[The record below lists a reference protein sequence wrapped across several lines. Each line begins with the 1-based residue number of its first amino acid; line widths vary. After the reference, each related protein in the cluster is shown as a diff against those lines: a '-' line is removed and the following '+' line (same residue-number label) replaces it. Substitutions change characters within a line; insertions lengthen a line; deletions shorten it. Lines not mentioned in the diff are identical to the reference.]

1 VKLKK
6 VLREPKARE
15 QEETRNHD
23 KYLIVGLGNPGIK
36 YTDTRHNLGFKAVDL
51 FCHELH
57 LHLSDQRFQAL
68 STATIY
74 HGKMVV
80 VACPQTYMN
89 RSGLAVRYLVE
100 HHGPEISNVLV
111 VHDDIDIEAGRIRIV
126 RGGGAGGHR
135 GVESIISDL
144 GTNRFNRV
152 KVGIGR
158 PLAGE
163 SIEEFVLSPLD
174 SEQRKTIEDVLGIV
188 VKAIETFILDGL
200 DVAMNRYNAVIITE
214 KEVENS
220 CKG

>member
-6 VLREPKARE
+6 VLGEPKARE

-23 KYLIVGLGNPGIK
+23 KYLIVGLGNPGID

-57 LHLSDQRFQAL
+57 LHLSDHRFQAL

-74 HGKMVV
+74 HGKTVV

-100 HHGPEISNVLV
+100 HHGSELGNVLV
-111 VHDDIDIEAGRIRIV
+111 VHDDIDLEVGRIKIV
-126 RGGGAGGHR
+126 RTGGAGGHR
-135 GVESIISDL
+135 GVESIISHL
-144 GTNRFNRV
+144 GTNRFNRI
-152 KVGIGR
+152 KIGIGR

-163 SIEEFVLSPLD
+163 STEEFVLSPLY
-174 SEQRKTIEDVLGIV
+174 SEQRKTMEEVLGIA
-188 VKAIETFILDGL
+188 VKAIQLYILDGVE
-200 DVAMNRYNAVIITE
+200 VAMNRYNSVIITE